1 MRNTMDGIFLGTGD
15 CRQRSGATE
24 PDLPGPV
31 TRRGMNILRLYGCGG
46 DLRNG
51 VKNHLNLFVRCEHA
65 ETESNG
71 TTQFRGA

>member
-1 MRNTMDGIFLGTGD
+1 
-15 CRQRSGATE
+15 
-24 PDLPGPV
+24 
-31 TRRGMNILRLYGCGG
+31 MNILRLYGCGG